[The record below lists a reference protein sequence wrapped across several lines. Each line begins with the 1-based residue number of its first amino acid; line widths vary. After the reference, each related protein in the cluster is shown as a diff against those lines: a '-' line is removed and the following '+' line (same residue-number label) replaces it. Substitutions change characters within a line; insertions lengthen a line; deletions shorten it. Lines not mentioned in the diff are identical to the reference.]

1 MRKCLACSHRDR
13 QEIDAGLLAG
23 ESYRYIADHFGLST
37 SGLKRHREHIRKA
50 IDQVESD
57 ISTRLIGRL
66 EALERTAGE
75 LLQEARTD
83 SDRRGSVAALLA
95 NVKILETISRILEVR
110 ELETRVKALEEA
122 LTHEQQTI
130 Q

>member
-1 MRKCLACSHRDR
+1 MRKCLACGHSGRPG
-13 QEIDAGLLAG
+13 IDSAILAG
-23 ESYRYIADHFGLST
+23 VAFRRISADFDITESSLR
-37 SGLKRHREHIRKA
+37 RHREHIRKA
-50 IDQVESD
+50 IDQVEGD
-57 ISTRLIGRL
+57 ISARLIGRL
-66 EALERTAGE
+66 ETLERTAGE
-75 LLQEARTD
+75 LLAEARTD
-83 SDRRGSVAALLA
+83 SDRRGSIAALLA